1 MMKTEKDGTG
11 IYTVTFKVG
20 GQKYKYRIDTMTGE
34 ILDKSVKEIT
44 K

>member
-1 MMKTEKDGTG
+1 MMKKEKDGTG

-44 K
+44 E